1 MCRSL
6 HLTYLHLSLS
16 RPTPFLPAQIWGIHC
31 TRCPLKTTI
40 EHINYL
46 LKEYF
51 SSGDKD
57 EAERCLKELGVPH
70 FHHEVVYELIL
81 LTLQD
86 GHTAQIPRM
95 AVALMTFLSN
105 TGDISEDQMATVR
118 CRAIVVGAATL

>member
-1 MCRSL
+1 M
-6 HLTYLHLSLS
+6 
-16 RPTPFLPAQIWGIHC
+16 
-31 TRCPLKTTI
+31 
-40 EHINYL
+40 
-46 LKEYF
+46 
-51 SSGDKD
+51 
-57 EAERCLKELGVPH
+57 PH

-118 CRAIVVGAATL
+118 GSRVGSAAL